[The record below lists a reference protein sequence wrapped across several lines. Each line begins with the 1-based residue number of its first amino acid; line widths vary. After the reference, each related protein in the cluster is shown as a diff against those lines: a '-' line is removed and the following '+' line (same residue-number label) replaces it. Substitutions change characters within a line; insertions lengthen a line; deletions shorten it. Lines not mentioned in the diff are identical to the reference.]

1 MTAFLEAFPIFL
13 RAPVDEGGL
22 GLDSTDVGLIQAVA
36 GAAGILIVSIGVLPM
51 MAKRFTIPGTYWRN
65 LTFSACCYLVPPAL
79 AAFSS
84 NTPWLGL
91 GLAIGGVAL
100 VNQMSYG
107 TINIM
112 IKNVASPE
120 LLGAAVG
127 LGSSIGTCGMA
138 LGPIW
143 GGSLFA
149 YSSDPDAGL
158 GILGNGR
165 LFFATLSLLAIIN
178 SRLASRLPPWPREA
192 GQDWRYEFFRCRRT
206 SLQRLPAPCGAV
218 A

>member
-1 MTAFLEAFPIFL
+1 
-13 RAPVDEGGL
+13 
-22 GLDSTDVGLIQAVA
+22 
-36 GAAGILIVSIGVLPM
+36 M
-51 MAKRFTIPGTYWRN
+51 MAKRYTIPGTYWRM
-65 LTFSACCYLVPPAL
+65 LAFSAGCYLVPPAL
-79 AAFSS
+79 AAWSRS

-91 GLAIGGVAL
+91 GAAIGGVAL

-127 LGSSIGTCGMA
+127 LGSSIGTAGMA
-138 LGPIW
+138 VGPIW

-158 GILGNGR
+158 GPILGDGR
-165 LFFATLSLLAIIN
+165 LFFLIIVVVIHAVLGIQPFPSFRLGHYTL
-178 SRLASRLPPWPREA
+178 
-192 GQDWRYEFFRCRRT
+192 T
-206 SLQRLPAPCGAV
+206 SES
-218 A
+218 

>member
-127 LGSSIGTCGMA
+127 LGSSIGTAGMA
-138 LGPIW
+138 VGPIW

-149 YSSDPDAGL
+149 FSSDPGAGL

-165 LFFATLSLLAIIN
+165 LFFATLSLLAVLN
-178 SRLASRLPPWPREA
+178 SRLASRLPPWPRD